1 MVQEGAI
8 EERLTDLEQ
17 LLIKQ
22 ADQISILE
30 DELRAVRLMVLRLAR
45 ATEPDAEAA

>member
-1 MVQEGAI
+1 MVREPAI

-22 ADQISILE
+22 ADRISILE
-30 DELRAVRLMVLRLAR
+30 DELRAARMMLIRLAQ
-45 ATEPDAEAA
+45 ASHPETEAA